1 MKLTAQL
8 AVSLLL
14 LSGFVQAQNPVSS
27 SGRLMSLPGKLT
39 ETECRGSQCA
49 DAIGS
54 KAAWEFHGSIGDAQW
69 LDGASAKLVIERYD
83 AAGIVIRRIDLPNS
97 ISYGLTA
104 VYTGEVHGDHIDGS
118 VVWSWNGH
126 WDDKHPAGKWS
137 AVLEGPGQTPRPLQ
151 ESRIPSTLT
160 ECEAGQCSPSREGG
174 CVWILHGSEG
184 ESRCNNGAA
193 AKLSIQQF
201 DDDGIV
207 IRRTDTEKS
216 WSYGLTAIYT
226 GKMVGDRITGYGAW
240 SWPGHWSGHNPS
252 GRWFATVR
260 KDADQNLPP
269 KPPPLVSP
277 EVHPD
282 GSVTFRA
289 LAPDSQEVLFQLE
302 GTEPVIMQKDDL
314 GVWSITTAPLE
325 PEYYGYIF
333 LNAGSIPMLDPAN
346 PLILPNLL
354 QTENMVHVPGPAS
367 LPWEAGNGPHGVVH
381 HHFYTSAVVGDQRDY
396 YVYTPP
402 GYDPAAA
409 TKYPVLYLLHGFG
422 QESRSWTQVAFANVI
437 LDNLIDEGK
446 AKPMIVVMPV
456 GYGGAD
462 ILVGGGKVYWDDAL
476 RKRNFARFTAALLSE
491 VIPQVQGQY
500 RVLDDR
506 NARAIAGLSM
516 GGAESLLTGL
526 NNLDEFSWIGSFS
539 SGGLRD
545 NFAEEFPGLNASQNQ
560 RIHLLWV
567 ACGKDDGLLEIN
579 RDFDKWLSA
588 ENINHIEVETPGK
601 HTWMVWRQNLATF
614 APLLFR

>member
-1 MKLTAQL
+1 MKFTARL
-8 AVSLLL
+8 VVSLLL
-14 LSGFVQAQNPVSS
+14 LSGFVQAQNLASS
-27 SGRLMSLPGKLT
+27 PSRLMRLPGKLT
-39 ETECRGSQCA
+39 ETECRGNQCSGA
-49 DAIGS
+49 AGS
-54 KAAWEFHGSIGDAQW
+54 KAAWEFHGLIGDAQW
-69 LDGASAKLVIERYD
+69 RDGASARLVVERYD
-83 AAGIVIRRIDLPNS
+83 ADGIVIRRIDLPNS
-97 ISYGLTA
+97 DSYGLTA
-104 VYTGEVHGDHIDGS
+104 VYKGEVHGDRIDGS
-118 VVWSWNGH
+118 VVWSWSGH
-126 WDDKHPAGKWS
+126 WDDKHPAGRWS
-137 AVLEGPGQTPRPLQ
+137 AILEGADQAPRRLQ
-151 ESRIPSTLT
+151 ESMIPSTLT
-160 ECEAGQCSPSREGG
+160 ECETDQCAPGREGG

-201 DDDGIV
+201 DNDGIV
-207 IRRTDTEKS
+207 IRRTDTQKS
-216 WSYGLTAIYT
+216 SSYGLTAIYT
-226 GKMVGDRITGYGAW
+226 GKMVGDRITGYGTW
-240 SWPGHWSGHNPS
+240 SWPGHWNNRNPS

-260 KDADQNLPP
+260 KDADRNLPP
-269 KPPPLVSP
+269 VPPPLVSP

-289 LAPDSQEVLFQLE
+289 LAPDSQEVLLELE
-302 GTEPVIMQKDDL
+302 GAEPVIMQKDEL
-314 GVWSITTAPLE
+314 GVWSVTTAPLK

-333 LNAGSIPMLDPAN
+333 SNAGVPMIDPAN
-346 PLILPNLL
+346 PLLLPNLIK
-354 QTENMVHVPGPAS
+354 TENMVHVPGPSS

-381 HHFYTSAVVGDQRDY
+381 HHFYTSAVVGDRRDY

-402 GYDPAAA
+402 GYDPTAGR
-409 TKYPVLYLLHGFG
+409 KYPVLYLLHGFG
-422 QESRSWTQVAFANVI
+422 QESSSWTQVGFANVI

-462 ILVGGGKVYWDDAL
+462 ILVGGGKVYWNDAL
-476 RKRNFARFTAALLSE
+476 RNKNFAKFTAALLSE
-491 VIPQVQGQY
+491 VIPQVQKQY

-516 GGAESLLTGL
+516 GGVESLLTSL

-545 NFAEEFPGLNASQNQ
+545 NFAQEFPGLNASQNQ

-567 ACGKDDGLLEIN
+567 ACGMEDGLFGIN
-579 RDFDKWLSA
+579 RDFNKWLSA
-588 ENINHIEVETPGK
+588 ENINHIEVDTPGK
-601 HTWMVWRQNLATF
+601 HTWMVWRQNLAAF